1 MNIGWGN
8 PLVTQPES
16 RVKNHPGLK
25 DIFAD
30 RLFVHFFRAFRTN
43 FTFFDVIFPFPAKP
57 HAFLLNYWTPKQIK
71 KKTKKSDQ
79 SNPRKIVMNN
89 WLFHLFWATVFFPQV
104 LWFPSSAS
112 SPGNAPLPLDSY
124 RMQLDVEWLH
134 NKVAIYTV
142 TTCNRPPQK

>member
-1 MNIGWGN
+1 MVDILTYYSYGLEANIHITGGHHPVIWGWVKATILGEETIDNYEHWLGN

-57 HAFLLNYWTPKQIK
+57 HAFLLNY
-71 KKTKKSDQ
+71 
-79 SNPRKIVMNN
+79 
-89 WLFHLFWATVFFPQV
+89 
-104 LWFPSSAS
+104 
-112 SPGNAPLPLDSY
+112 
-124 RMQLDVEWLH
+124 
-134 NKVAIYTV
+134 
-142 TTCNRPPQK
+142 